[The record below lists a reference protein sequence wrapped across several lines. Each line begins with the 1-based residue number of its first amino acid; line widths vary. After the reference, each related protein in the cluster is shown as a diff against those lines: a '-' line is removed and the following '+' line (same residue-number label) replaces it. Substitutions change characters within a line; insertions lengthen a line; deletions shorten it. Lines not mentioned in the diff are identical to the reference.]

1 MPDDT
6 MQSAAADETLQ
17 PVAAIGAVALPGLGH
32 ILLGE
37 AKRGVLIMVGILGL
51 FFGGMFIGGID
62 VIDRRED
69 FWWFVGQAG
78 VGPIA
83 FGVDWAHQNI
93 VKVEDASA
101 PGGRRSAWPEE
112 NPKARKSLGRLNE
125 LGALFATLAGLL
137 NVIAIIDASW
147 HTPRRRGPGPG
158 AGAGAGAAR

>member
-6 MQSAAADETLQ
+6 MQSAAPDETLQ
-17 PVAAIGAVALPGLGH
+17 PVAAVAAAALPGLGH
-32 ILLGE
+32 MVLGE
-37 AKRGVLIMVGILGL
+37 VRRGVLILVGVLGL

-78 VGPIA
+78 VGPVA
-83 FGVDWAHQNI
+83 FGVDWAHQNMI
-93 VKVEDASA
+93 KVEDSAA
-101 PGGRRSAWPEE
+101 PGGRRSPWPDE

-137 NVIAIIDASW
+137 NVIAIIDAAW
-147 HTPRRRGPGPG
+147 HTPRRRGGG
-158 AGAGAGAAR
+158 S